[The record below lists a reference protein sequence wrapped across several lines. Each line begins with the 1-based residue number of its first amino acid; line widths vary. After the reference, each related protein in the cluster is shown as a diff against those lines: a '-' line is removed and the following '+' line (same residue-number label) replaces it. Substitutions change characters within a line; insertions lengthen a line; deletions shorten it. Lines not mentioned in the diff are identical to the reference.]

1 MSSWLGNL
9 PLFVVPR
16 LSSRLRALFFSSFTP
31 LKIPSFSNTTDGTL
45 QHFRLLR
52 RFLSS
57 CRPAHKCSVGTDGV
71 CVDANMV
78 GTWMLCGNGWSLSGR
93 YPGWHKDALWGRME
107 SVWTLAWLAHGCSV
121 RPDGVCVDA
130 NMVGTWM
137 LCGDGWSLR
146 GRKHGWH
153 MDAL

>member
-1 MSSWLGNL
+1 MVGTWMLCGNGWS
-9 PLFVVPR
+9 
-16 LSSRLRALFFSSFTP
+16 LSGWHM
-31 LKIPSFSNTTDGTL
+31 DG
-45 QHFRLLR
+45 
-52 RFLSS
+52 
-57 CRPAHKCSVGTDGV
+57 CSVGTDGV

-130 NMVGTWM
+130 NMIGTWM
-137 LCGDGWSLR
+137 LCGNGWSLS
-146 GRKHGWH
+146 GF
-153 MDAL
+153 